1 MVHSGLL
8 SLHQVELQAI
18 SKLENLRKIQEWV
31 SKMDQWKRFQCMEKL
46 GPARAPELNQA
57 FNSEVK
63 EVPADWVS

>member
-46 GPARAPELNQA
+46 GPARAPE
-57 FNSEVK
+57 
-63 EVPADWVS
+63 